1 MFPARG
7 RNLKFLAQLSAFEK
21 QLNKGLQSLRL
32 LAFLGQSS
40 LIRQVAGRLMSENR
54 EQDKETKVVDRRRV
68 DEFGQD
74 RDSQVEASGADF
86 TLKDSSSASAVEPEI
101 NFMSFVVS
109 LATQALMQMGQM
121 SPPPGVDLKK
131 DKTAARQTIEI
142 LAMLEAKTKGNL
154 SKEESDMIEELLH
167 NLRLSFLKM

>member
-1 MFPARG
+1 
-7 RNLKFLAQLSAFEK
+7 
-21 QLNKGLQSLRL
+21 
-32 LAFLGQSS
+32 
-40 LIRQVAGRLMSENR
+40 MSENR
-54 EQDKETKVVDRRRV
+54 EEEKETKVVDRRRV

-74 RDSQVEASGADF
+74 RDAQENVSGADF
-86 TLKDSSSASAVEPEI
+86 TLKETEASVEPEI

-131 DKTAARQTIEI
+131 DKNAARQTIEI
-142 LAMLEAKTKGNL
+142 LAMLDAKTKGNL
-154 SKEESDMIEELLH
+154 NKEESELLEELLH